1 MARKKEFQI
10 GDVIRRRVSEDEGRV
25 VRIID
30 FSEIHP
36 PAKGKRPK
44 RIGYI
49 VSLPANRHTSAKEAL
64 WREDEIVPADWP

>member
-25 VRIID
+25 VRIVE
-30 FSEIHP
+30 FSEIHA
-36 PAKGKRPK
+36 PAEGKGPK
-44 RIGYI
+44 GIGYI

-64 WREDEIVPADWP
+64 WREDEIVSTDCP